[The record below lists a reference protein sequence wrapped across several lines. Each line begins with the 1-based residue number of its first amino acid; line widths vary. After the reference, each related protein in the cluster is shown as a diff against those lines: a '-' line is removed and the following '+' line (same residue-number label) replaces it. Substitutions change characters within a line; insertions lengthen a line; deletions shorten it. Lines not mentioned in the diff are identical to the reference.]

1 MLPAQKDIESVKNLI
16 TNVKNRKYL
25 GYESN
30 WLHEKIIEILGLS
43 DEKTIQSLNNGKCKI
58 YSTEEEEQMLVY
70 SFCRANHQIN
80 EATNKIW
87 ATVELAYSIKNS
99 DTRLVK
105 SFSHNYSLGT
115 LIPSL
120 YYSLLSAIVSN
131 LCIYGIVSFRYNNQ
145 DLLLAREVDSWKLFK
160 RKKYLHDHF
169 SNSSNSWHDQ
179 VQIIYEGLLK
189 EHYQVP
195 NLDNVQMKN
204 LKDHRNKLHY
214 IILSDITMKD
224 EFIGIK
230 QYFEFFP
237 FCLIFIKDSLDLIQ
251 SVWKITKKTD
261 IRFQDLRKSL
271 PKLYQLYRDEV
282 PMPSDILI

>member
-1 MLPAQKDIESVKNLI
+1 MLPAQKDTESIKQLI
-16 TNVKNRKYL
+16 TKMKYPKYL
-25 GYESN
+25 DYQSN
-30 WLHEKIIEILGLS
+30 WFHEKIIEILGLS
-43 DEKTIQSLNNGKCKI
+43 DEKTIQSLNNGKCKQ
-58 YSTEEEEQMLVY
+58 YSIEEEEQMLIY

-87 ATVELAYSIKNS
+87 TTVELAYSIKNS
-99 DTRLVK
+99 ETRLVK

-145 DLLLAREVDSWKLFK
+145 DLLLAREVDSWKLFN

-179 VQIIYEGLLK
+179 VQIMYEGLIK
-189 EHYQVP
+189 NEYQVP
-195 NLDNVQMKN
+195 DLDKVQMKN

-261 IRFQDLRKSL
+261 ERFKDLCSSIST
-271 PKLYQLYRDEV
+271 LYQSYGFEIPNIINNV
-282 PMPSDILI
+282 